1 MRFAPA
7 SSPFAAGRAGTLL
20 AWLPTAA
27 LTFFRAR
34 LGLLICWGG
43 LAKCLPLPAPTWFV
57 EMVGKLGFTYPSPVL
72 WAVLAIWGEALG
84 GLLLALGLW
93 TRWAAAQLAFQFAV
107 IAFLWYDQP
116 EFLTGLY
123 LQQEMFWALALLLGL
138 GGGAWSL
145 DAVLARRA
153 AATESS
159 ALTRNPAPAARPLV
173 AALAGLLMLLASIP
187 VSAAP
192 PATRADHLQA
202 HLPVRPVETVC
213 LGVGRPTGF
222 TLRAHNVGRRC
233 VELLECTPAGDTLS
247 RGLLGPGATVTLTF
261 APGAG
266 VFVRNPGTGPAL
278 PSARRTWFEF
288 EVINGT
294 DERLWKQF
302 LHQPLLSSC
311 QPQAPGRKL

>member
-1 MRFAPA
+1 MRFAAA
-7 SSPFAAGRAGTLL
+7 SSSPATAASRAGAIL

-27 LTFFRAR
+27 LTFFRVR

-153 AATESS
+153 AAPKAS
-159 ALTRNPAPAARPLV
+159 APIRHSAPTARPLV
-173 AALAGLLMLLASIP
+173 AALAGLLIVLTSAP

-192 PATRADHLQA
+192 PTASVGHLQA
-202 HLPVRPVETVC
+202 HLPLRPLETVS
-213 LGVGRPTGF
+213 LGAGRPTGF

-233 VELLECTPAGDTLS
+233 VELLERTPAGDTLS
-247 RGLLGPGATVTLTF
+247 RGLLGPGATVTLAF
-261 APGAG
+261 PPGAG
-266 VFVRNPGTGPAL
+266 AFVLNPGAQPAL
-278 PSARRTWFEF
+278 RSARRTWFEF

-294 DERLWKQF
+294 DEQEWSQF
-302 LHQPLLSSC
+302 LHQPVSL
-311 QPQAPGRKL
+311 K